1 MRKLWLLSILILA
14 CAPVNFAQGAD
25 DYNKT
30 EVYGGYSLGRFK
42 TNVQSAS
49 FTSGGGTETFTNL
62 CSGATGDMIGPNFQH
77 FFCDRR
83 NFNGFDASI
92 TRNLSKYVGIT
103 ANVTG
108 HFKSQTYIDKFTP
121 PGVTQTIA
129 NREHL
134 YNFLGGVQI
143 KNNSRTARFKPFAHA
158 LAGVARYTNRQ
169 QQALDLFPQFNFT
182 IEDKVT
188 SFAMKVGGGLDVRV
202 SRRVDLR
209 LFEFD
214 YNPVFAGNRR
224 PQSIAGPF
232 TASFTGQ
239 RANNYT
245 IGFGIVIH

>member
-14 CAPVNFAQGAD
+14 CAPVTFAQGAD

-30 EVYGGYSLGRFK
+30 EVYGGYSLGRTK

-108 HFKSQTYIDKFTP
+108 HFESQTYVDKFTP

-169 QQALDLFPQFNFT
+169 QQTLDLFPQFNFT
-182 IEDKVT
+182 IDDKVT

-239 RANNYT
+239 TANNYT